1 MTRFKTYKS
10 KKDWE
15 LMK

>member
-10 KKDWE
+10 KKIRT
-15 LMK
+15 